1 MLSLRRNPSFAPTP
15 ALTGHRLTHGFGLQP
30 RSHTRRPSSTA
41 ARPIGGSFCA
51 CPMRPLAAADK
62 MQAGPLTPAL
72 TGRLFLPVRSAASI
86 AQPLAATDDN
96 CRKAEL
102 NHHVGGVLRGCYI
115 YEKAGKDPF
124 GSSRLSCLPRYPLSW
139 QDSMN
144 RRHHF
149 CKLTQCLRG
158 IDER

>member
-1 MLSLRRNPSFAPTP
+1 M
-15 ALTGHRLTHGFGLQP
+15 ALVYSRGVVRG
-30 RSHTRRPSSTA
+30 SHRRPQRGRLAGATA
-41 ARPIGGSFCA
+41 PA

-124 GSSRLSCLPRYPLSW
+124 GWFFPAELFVVASTVLTRQHESTTSSLVS
-139 QDSMN
+139 
-144 RRHHF
+144 
-149 CKLTQCLRG
+149 
-158 IDER
+158 